1 MMLTVDPA
9 GITESLA
16 GVRAEIKRNL
26 AALSATRNELLAPLP
41 LTPLVPKRLARK
53 LEGMALGSGSPVGCS
68 NLGPLDP
75 AVNRPDGT
83 EADFFWMRQ
92 MESQIT
98 PDILN
103 GLGGTL
109 YLASGRLH
117 GQVFLAA
124 SGWEADCANSTGRLV
139 EQVTRAL
146 EDFGLSGRLEATLIS
161 P

>member
-1 MMLTVDPA
+1 
-9 GITESLA
+9 
-16 GVRAEIKRNL
+16 
-26 AALSATRNELLAPLP
+26 
-41 LTPLVPKRLARK
+41 
-53 LEGMALGSGSPVGCS
+53 
-68 NLGPLDP
+68 LDP

-83 EADFFWMRQ
+83 DADYFWMRQ

-103 GLGGTL
+103 LLGGTL

-124 SGWEADCANSTGRLV
+124 SGWEADCANSTRRLA

-146 EDFGLSGRLEATLIS
+146 EDFGLSGTREATLTS